1 MLAIILVCNCVLF
14 LSSCLIYLP
23 DFIFQIRSCDLHVCF
38 YYTRT
43 LNLNRGWIW
52 TWNLKRHS
60 DKATGTCAQD
70 INRTSSVVPPCQH
83 RKRNTSL
90 TFVLRAH
97 GASYSRE
104 QPFLLSSSR
113 AIYLTFL
120 EALRRPALP
129 LRTMAANN
137 YYHND
142 YLNAQRPSYNT
153 GEYHDHDNRNETP
166 LPPLPYNSSPSPS
179 PTPLVDPYGQPSAA
193 PSSRYDTD
201 PYDDRSAIP
210 LDERGNKHGSMHSIA
225 PILPPQ
231 HPDDDP
237 FVRDAKP
244 GKKRRRRSDGR
255 GDRVDEDEGWFKGK
269 ITWVCFFMSSV
280 QLAVFLAELIKY
292 GKSLGF
298 WLLVRAIKDMTN
310 EYHRHAHGNANSTQT
325 LLQSHDRT
333 FALSLHQY
341 GRSISALH
349 AQHERRAE
357 RKELAT
363 VLALS

>member
-1 MLAIILVCNCVLF
+1 
-14 LSSCLIYLP
+14 LIFPSLYSRLDP
-23 DFIFQIRSCDLHVCF
+23 TNFALLLLLL
-38 YYTRT
+38 RT
-43 LNLNRGWIW
+43 LNLNRGW
-52 TWNLKRHS
+52 TWNLKPHS
-60 DKATGTCAQD
+60 DQQGWRYSQGYIYQTP
-70 INRTSSVVPPCQH
+70 SVVPPCQH
-83 RKRNTSL
+83 KKRNTSL
-90 TFVLRAH
+90 TFARAH
-97 GASYSRE
+97 GASHCWE
-104 QPFLLSSSR
+104 QPF
-113 AIYLTFL
+113 FL
-120 EALRRPALP
+120 APRELHLWKRFGALP
-129 LRTMAANN
+129 LRTMASNN

-142 YLNAQRPSYNT
+142 FSNSQQPSYNT
-153 GEYHDHDNRNETP
+153 GAYHDHDNRNEAP
-166 LPPLPYNSSPSPS
+166 LPPLPYNTSPSPS
-179 PTPLVDPYGQPSAA
+179 PLVDPYGQPSAA

-244 GKKRRRRSDGR
+244 GKKRRRRSDER
-255 GDRVDEDEGWFKGK
+255 GDRVDEDDGWFKGK
-269 ITWVCFFMSSV
+269 ITWVCFFMSVV

-292 GKSLGF
+292 GELGF
-298 WLLVRAIKDMTN
+298 GLLVRAIKDVTD

-325 LLQSHDRT
+325 ILQPHDRT
-333 FALSLHQY
+333 FALSLYQH

-357 RKELAT
+357 RKELAP